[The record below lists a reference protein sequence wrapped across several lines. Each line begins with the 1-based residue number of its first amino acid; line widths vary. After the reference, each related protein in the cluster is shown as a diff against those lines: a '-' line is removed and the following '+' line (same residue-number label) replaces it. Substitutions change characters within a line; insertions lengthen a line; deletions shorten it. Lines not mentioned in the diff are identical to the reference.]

1 MDFSLANTS
10 GLIDSYMET
19 RTKKIKK
26 KAQIDGSSQLPAG
39 SRLT

>member
-10 GLIDSYMET
+10 GLIHSYMET
-19 RTKKIKK
+19 RKKIKK